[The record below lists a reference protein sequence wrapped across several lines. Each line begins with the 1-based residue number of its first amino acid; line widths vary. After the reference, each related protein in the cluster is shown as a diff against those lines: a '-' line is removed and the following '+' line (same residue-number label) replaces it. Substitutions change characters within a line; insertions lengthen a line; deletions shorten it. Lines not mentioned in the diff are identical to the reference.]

1 MTDTPESTPDPL
13 TPAEPA
19 VPTLPAG
26 PTEPAVA
33 MTGNP
38 AVDEALR
45 ALDDAAQAPP
55 AEQIPAYEAAHRALQ
70 QTLATI
76 DES

>member
-1 MTDTPESTPDPL
+1 MTDTPESTPDPV

-19 VPTLPAG
+19 G
-26 PTEPAVA
+26 PTVPAVA
-33 MTGNP
+33 MTGHP

>member
-1 MTDTPESTPDPL
+1 MTDTPESTPE
-13 TPAEPA
+13 PAEPA
-19 VPTLPAG
+19 AAL
-26 PTEPAVA
+26 
-33 MTGNP
+33 TGHP

-45 ALDDAAQAPP
+45 TLDDAAGAAP
-55 AEQIPAYEAAHRALQ
+55 AEQIPAYEAAHHVLQ